1 VDRRCEDESAK
12 AGRELP
18 VLQPAIYDD
27 FDMGVRFRGNW
38 ERTERFAE
46 ALRHTISYA
55 DTPGDEASIAFEG
68 KSLLY
73 VFTKAPNRGMA
84 DLLIDGVV
92 KATIDLYS
100 PNIEWHSR
108 YQACCLAPG
117 RHTAT
122 VRVLGKKRP
131 EATGAF
137 VDVDA
142 FVVE

>member
-1 VDRRCEDESAK
+1 
-12 AGRELP
+12 
-18 VLQPAIYDD
+18 
-27 FDMGVRFRGNW
+27 
-38 ERTERFAE
+38 
-46 ALRHTISYA
+46 
-55 DTPGDEASIAFEG
+55 
-68 KSLLY
+68 
-73 VFTKAPNRGMA
+73 MA

-108 YQACCLAPG
+108 YQVCCLAPG